1 MSVTESSAAA
11 GDDAVACRAE
21 IVRLHELIEG
31 LLSGTGGDPAEFA
44 HAHAPGFTLVEPGG
58 GTLSRAEVLAMVDGA
73 RGVVPGLRIG
83 IEDVRVVASASE
95 FVVASYREVQ
105 VRADGGGDVRAVTV
119 VFARDASAV
128 HGLRWRHLHETWV
141 ERS

>member
-1 MSVTESSAAA
+1 MSVVA
-11 GDDAVACRAE
+11 GDDAGACRAE
-21 IVRLHELIEG
+21 IVRLHEVIEG
-31 LLSGTGGDPAEFA
+31 LLTGTGDDLAGFALAHVAEF
-44 HAHAPGFTLVEPGG
+44 GMVEPGG
-58 GTLSRAEVLAMVDGA
+58 GVLSRSDVLAMVDGA

-83 IEDVRVVASASE
+83 IEDVRVVASAGG

-105 VRADGGGDVRAVTV
+105 VRADGSGDVRAATV
-119 VFARDASAV
+119 VFVRDASAV

>member
-1 MSVTESSAAA
+1 MEH
-11 GDDAVACRAE
+11 DAVACRAE
-21 IVRLHELIEG
+21 IVRLHVLIEG
-31 LLSGTGGDPAEFA
+31 LLTGAGGDAVGFA
-44 HAHAPGFTLVEPGG
+44 LAHAPDFTLVEPGG
-58 GTLSRAEVLAMVDGA
+58 GTLSRPEVLAMVEGA
-73 RGVVPGLRIG
+73 RGVLPGLRIG

-105 VRADGGGDVRAVTV
+105 VRADGGGDVRAATV
-119 VFARDASAV
+119 VFERDASAV